1 MPTERHVSAGII
13 VFHREEQGCRFLLLL
28 SRLTKRPLWEFPKG
42 GVDPGET
49 VLEAAL
55 RELREETGLGG
66 EHVRLLEGFQE
77 REVYRFTV
85 DEGRSRRLVR
95 KTVTYFLAE
104 AAHMNVT
111 IAAKEASRYQW
122 FELQEAVR
130 RVRYRERRRILLAAA
145 DVAGCPLPESV
156 SGS

>member
-1 MPTERHVSAGII
+1 MATERHVSAGMI

-49 VLEAAL
+49 LLQAAL
-55 RELREETGLGG
+55 RELREETGLGSG
-66 EHVRLLEGFQE
+66 HVRLLDGFQE
-77 REVYRFTV
+77 REAYRFTV
-85 DEGRSRRLVR
+85 EEAGGRRLVR

-104 AAHMNVT
+104 ASHRDVT
-111 IAAKEASRYQW
+111 IAAKEASRYEW
-122 FELQEAVR
+122 YELPEAVR

-145 DVAGCPLPESV
+145 AAAGCPPPEES